1 MPKYVKTVIK
11 KSILIP
17 WLNETVFG
25 ENSSFLTNEEKQLRQ
40 DALAEAATLPGYLG
54 QNCVQIGNTEI
65 FTYEFDT
72 EENLKNFVNKTQDKG
87 SELYD
92 ENMAIT
98 KYGEMKK
105 RKVRELNLVE
115 SFQATTSIDLN

>member
-1 MPKYVKTVIK
+1 MPKYVKTVVK

-40 DALAEAATLPGYLG
+40 DALTEASTLPGYLG

-65 FTYEFDT
+65 FTHEFDT
-72 EENLKNFVNKTQDKG
+72 EENLRNFVNKTQDKE

-98 KYGEMKK
+98 KYSEMIK
-105 RKVRELNLVE
+105 RKVKELNIQD
-115 SFQATTSIDLN
+115 SFQVTNSIDLN